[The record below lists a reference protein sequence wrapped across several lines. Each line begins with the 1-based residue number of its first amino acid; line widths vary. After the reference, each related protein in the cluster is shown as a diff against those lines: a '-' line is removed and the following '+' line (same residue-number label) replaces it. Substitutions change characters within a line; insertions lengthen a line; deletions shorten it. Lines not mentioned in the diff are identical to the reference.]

1 MDSPRGCTSPRSR
14 RPRYT
19 SAGQHSGPSTRRGHR
34 RGPHGHY
41 TDVTRTWVPLVLN
54 DTRRRQLAQ
63 VPPAPDSPL
72 NGMLMDAFLDHRL
85 GEAARASGTLPVPPG
100 TTEIIME
107 MKQTRVTQPTSWSV
121 VVSDV
126 VAAMD
131 LICPDGSPAFI
142 GSHNQ
147 PGDEPL

>member
-1 MDSPRGCTSPRSR
+1 
-14 RPRYT
+14 
-19 SAGQHSGPSTRRGHR
+19 
-34 RGPHGHY
+34 
-41 TDVTRTWVPLVLN
+41 
-54 DTRRRQLAQ
+54 

-85 GEAARASGTLPVPPG
+85 GEAARASGTLPVPPS

-107 MKQTRVTQPTSWSV
+107 MEQTRVTQPTSWSV

>member
-1 MDSPRGCTSPRSR
+1 
-14 RPRYT
+14 
-19 SAGQHSGPSTRRGHR
+19 
-34 RGPHGHY
+34 
-41 TDVTRTWVPLVLN
+41 
-54 DTRRRQLAQ
+54 
-63 VPPAPDSPL
+63 
-72 NGMLMDAFLDHRL
+72 
-85 GEAARASGTLPVPPG
+85 
-100 TTEIIME
+100 ME
-107 MKQTRVTQPTSWSV
+107 MEQTRVTQPTSWSV